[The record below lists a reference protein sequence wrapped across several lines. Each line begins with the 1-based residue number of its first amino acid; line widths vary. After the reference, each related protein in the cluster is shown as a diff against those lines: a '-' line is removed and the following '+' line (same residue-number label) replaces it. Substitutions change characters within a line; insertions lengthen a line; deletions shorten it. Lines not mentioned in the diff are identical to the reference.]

1 MKLYGTIIDNLNEK
15 GYPKYK
21 PSNGT
26 IEMILH
32 KELGVPLNDDE
43 DKGERVFAMGSH
55 RGYEVVV
62 YQDGKERH
70 LRIPQY
76 VDIKFPP
83 DHYPWAHRALTEKE
97 EEFINEK
104 FLKGLLK
111 NLLKEDI
118 IRAFVIDGGIMITH
132 TCVIGYPTTEEMIA
146 HAEEAI
152 DTLANYW
159 ES

>member
-1 MKLYGTIIDNLNEK
+1 MKLYGKPEDNLNEK

-21 PSNGT
+21 PSNST
-26 IEMILH
+26 IEKILH

-43 DKGERVFAMGSH
+43 DKGEHVFAMGSH

-62 YQDGKERH
+62 YQDGEERH

-97 EEFINEK
+97 EKFIEEH
-104 FLKGLLK
+104 FLKELYKAHLLS
-111 NLLKEDI
+111 DMV
-118 IRAFVIDGGIMITH
+118 RASVIDGGIMIIH
-132 TCVIGYPTTEEMIA
+132 TCDVGYPTTEEMIL
-146 HAEEAI
+146 HAEAVI
-152 DTLANYW
+152 NTLADYW
-159 ES
+159 EK